1 MQFYKKK
8 LILNIEFNIKGTD
21 VDSTKTSLNYMRSE
35 EKQNQ
40 KKSYE
45 LFIINLCILTIKLVF
60 IVKPPKDKQ
69 HIKLQMNKNNQF
81 HNFSIYIYIF

>member
-1 MQFYKKK
+1 M
-8 LILNIEFNIKGTD
+8 
-21 VDSTKTSLNYMRSE
+21 DSTKTSLNYMRSE
-35 EKQNQ
+35 EKKTKPKIKIKM

-69 HIKLQMNKNNQF
+69 HIKLQMNNKKITSF
-81 HNFSIYIYIF
+81 IILVFIFIYFKCNINI